1 MQHAGR
7 RRIEDIDRA
16 TRRGGAEGRV
26 AGKGEQGVDRLSP
39 PPTLARPRSSGG
51 GAEGGGKT
59 YPWQT
64 PHNRTLDERL
74 ADLARHERLL
84 GRAGGGVG
92 GAGAGGEGVVVEGG
106 ELVGAVEQREGDG
119 GDEVPG
125 VVREVE
131 LGS

>member
-1 MQHAGR
+1 MG
-7 RRIEDIDRA
+7 IEI
-16 TRRGGAEGRV
+16 
-26 AGKGEQGVDRLSP
+26 GKE
-39 PPTLARPRSSGG
+39 
-51 GAEGGGKT
+51 KT

-84 GRAGGGVG
+84 GRAGAGVG

-125 VVREVE
+125 VVGEVQ
-131 LGS
+131 LGF